1 MPRAATKLLKGIKPM
16 KGGAVASCPPGVWCM
31 DTSTMLVCLLAIVAI
46 VAIAIFIMKEVG
58 AFHEKPRPYIEQEP
72 KIIVVNKETP
82 ANIVM
87 NADPRF
93 APLSPEQSYGRNPDL
108 QGFPTRPMA
117 AGIGAIP
124 VNIQTRGI
132 PDQFQQIGVLTT
144 PGGTETSATP
154 NRTILPL
161 FGRAIDSARN
171 RWNYYTRTDGINP
184 VQVPVQFKRQNCEDD
199 TGCDE
204 VINGDSVGVP
214 IMGQSFTAS
223 IYRYST
229 PRYLP
234 VV

>member
-1 MPRAATKLLKGIKPM
+1 MGL
-16 KGGAVASCPPGVWCM
+16 
-31 DTSTMLVCLLAIVAI
+31 
-46 VAIAIFIMKEVG
+46 
-58 AFHEKPRPYIEQEP
+58 
-72 KIIVVNKETP
+72 
-82 ANIVM
+82 
-87 NADPRF
+87 
-93 APLSPEQSYGRNPDL
+93 
-108 QGFPTRPMA
+108 
-117 AGIGAIP
+117 
-124 VNIQTRGI
+124 
-132 PDQFQQIGVLTT
+132 LTT

-161 FGRAIDSARN
+161 FGRASDSARN
-171 RWNYYTRTDGINP
+171 RWNYYTRTDGMNP

-223 IYRYST
+223 IYRYSS

>member
-93 APLSPEQSYGRNPDL
+93 APLSP
-108 QGFPTRPMA
+108 
-117 AGIGAIP
+117 
-124 VNIQTRGI
+124 
-132 PDQFQQIGVLTT
+132 
-144 PGGTETSATP
+144 
-154 NRTILPL
+154 
-161 FGRAIDSARN
+161 
-171 RWNYYTRTDGINP
+171 
-184 VQVPVQFKRQNCEDD
+184 
-199 TGCDE
+199 
-204 VINGDSVGVP
+204 
-214 IMGQSFTAS
+214 
-223 IYRYST
+223 
-229 PRYLP
+229 
-234 VV
+234 